1 MTDYRNTVSRDRL
14 AEFRRNS
21 NNFEDNANA
30 NQHGNYSYQPAVQ
43 QYQHQYQ
50 QSTFDRHDLQPY
62 YNGHAT
68 AYQAPSQP
76 ASTFMYSNYNRYE
89 NITAQ
94 PIPTDSKE
102 KQSSLAST
110 ETFFVKVENIKWL
123 VGKINENVTQIE
135 SLQTAALSSIN
146 GEKAGQVNLQL
157 EQLVHQTS
165 KLNKE
170 AKEHIQALEFSNAK
184 ITVNPSDAQMRRT
197 QLQALKR
204 KFIETIQRY
213 QDIERTFEKRQRQRI
228 ERQILIVKP
237 EATPHEIENAID
249 SSDAPH
255 IFAHSLLN
263 SSRLGDSTQ
272 VLDEVQT
279 RHRDIKKIEKTIL
292 ELHQLFL
299 DMQTMVE
306 MQQETVNNIEKTTEH
321 AVHDLEQGNKH
332 VAVAVKTAKITRK
345 RKWCC
350 FVIFIILLAV
360 AGILIWWFVF
370 PKSHSS

>member
-21 NNFEDNANA
+21 NNFEDNANV
-30 NQHGNYSYQPAVQ
+30 NQHGYSYQPAVQ
-43 QYQHQYQ
+43 QYQYQYQ
-50 QSTFDRHDLQPY
+50 QPTFDRHDLQPY

-76 ASTFMYSNYNRYE
+76 ASTFAYNNHNRYE

-94 PIPTDSKE
+94 PIPE
-102 KQSSLAST
+102 FNEQQSSLTST
-110 ETFFVKVENIKWL
+110 EAFFVKVENIKWL

-135 SLQTAALSSIN
+135 SLHTAALSSIN
-146 GEKAGQVNLQL
+146 GEKASQVNVNL

-170 AKEHIQALEFSNAK
+170 AKEHIQALELNNAE
-184 ITVNPSDAQMRRT
+184 TALNPSDAQMRRT

-228 ERQILIVKP
+228 ERQLLIVKP
-237 EATPHEIENAID
+237 DATPHEIEHAID
-249 SSDAPH
+249 SNDPPH

-263 SSRLGDSTQ
+263 SSRLGNSTQ

-321 AVHDLEQGNKH
+321 AVYDLEQGNKH
-332 VAVAVKTAKITRK
+332 VSVAVKTAKMTRK

>member
-1 MTDYRNTVSRDRL
+1 
-14 AEFRRNS
+14 
-21 NNFEDNANA
+21 
-30 NQHGNYSYQPAVQ
+30 
-43 QYQHQYQ
+43 
-50 QSTFDRHDLQPY
+50 
-62 YNGHAT
+62 
-68 AYQAPSQP
+68 
-76 ASTFMYSNYNRYE
+76 
-89 NITAQ
+89 
-94 PIPTDSKE
+94 
-102 KQSSLAST
+102 
-110 ETFFVKVENIKWL
+110 VENIKWL